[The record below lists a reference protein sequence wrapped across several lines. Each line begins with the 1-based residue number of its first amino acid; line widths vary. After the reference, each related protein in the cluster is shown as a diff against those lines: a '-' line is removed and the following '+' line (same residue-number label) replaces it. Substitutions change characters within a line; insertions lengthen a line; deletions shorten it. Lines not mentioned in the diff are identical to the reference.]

1 MNKKEI
7 DEIKILI
14 KEKMNNT
21 IILLEIMEKFLNN
34 IDLNKEEE
42 RIIMNLNQ

>member
-1 MNKKEI
+1 
-7 DEIKILI
+7 
-14 KEKMNNT
+14 MNNT